1 MLLQPISFSIQLY
14 KVEGTANPKDTGD
27 ARLLCRA
34 ISNEHY
40 VKGIVLGNSEFNPP
54 ESAALT
60 VRLTNK
66 ASYRGG
72 TRTIAGGDGALKSKS
87 TVA

>member
-1 MLLQPISFSIQLY
+1 VTL
-14 KVEGTANPKDTGD
+14 GC
-27 ARLLCRA
+27 CRA

-72 TRTIAGGDGALKSKS
+72 TRAIAGGDGALKSKS